1 MSVLKLKSVVRD
13 VPDFP
18 QKGIIFKDITPILS
32 SPDLF
37 DLAIEQMLGDV
48 CGSKIDKIVGIDAR
62 GFIFGSVMADRLKC
76 GFIPIRKAG
85 KLPWD
90 TIQESYALEYGT
102 AILELHKDAIKEG
115 ENVLIVDDLLATGGT
130 AKAAADLVEKLG
142 GKIHSISF
150 FIELGFLPGR
160 ETLAGYP
167 VNSLLQY

>member
-18 QKGIIFKDITPILS
+18 QEGIIFKDITPILS

-85 KLPWD
+85 NFP
-90 TIQESYALEYGT
+90 GT
-102 AILELHKDAIKEG
+102 QFKSLMLWNMASNSRASQRCYK
-115 ENVLIVDDLLATGGT
+115 
-130 AKAAADLVEKLG
+130 
-142 GKIHSISF
+142 
-150 FIELGFLPGR
+150 GR
-160 ETLAGYP
+160 
-167 VNSLLQY
+167 

>member
-1 MSVLKLKSVVRD
+1 MSVVKLKSAVRD

-18 QKGIIFKDITPILS
+18 QEGIIFKDITPILS

-76 GFIPIRKAG
+76 GFVPVRKAG
-85 KLPWD
+85 KLPYAS
-90 TIQESYALEYGT
+90 IEESYSLEYGEAT
-102 AILELHKDAIKEG
+102 LELHEDAIKEG
-115 ENVLIVDDLLATGGT
+115 ESVLIVDDLLATGGT
-130 AKAAADLVEKLG
+130 AKAAAALVERLG
-142 GKIHSISF
+142 GKVHSISF

-160 ETLAGYP
+160 ERLTGYP

>member
-1 MSVLKLKSVVRD
+1 MPVATLKSAVRD

-18 QKGIIFKDITPILS
+18 QEGIIFKDITPILS

-37 DLAIEQMLGDV
+37 NLAIEQMLGDV

-76 GFIPIRKAG
+76 GFVPVRKAG
-85 KLPWD
+85 KLPSD
-90 TIQESYALEYGT
+90 SISESYFLEYGEAT
-102 AILELHKDAIKEG
+102 LELHKDAIQEG
-115 ENVLIVDDLLATGGT
+115 DSVLIVDDLLATGGT
-130 AKAAADLVEKLG
+130 AKAAAALVERLG